1 MRRVLIVCTGNVC
14 RSPMAEVLLKARLAR
29 DGSRDDWVVRSA
41 GTGTVDGM
49 PASIFAIEEMRMRG
63 LDLAAHR
70 SRSVTRQEVAGADLV
85 LAMTDAQANALR
97 NAFPKHADRVFLL
110 TNMIGRSYDV
120 ADPYGGAQDDYAATA
135 RELEELIESGYER
148 IVTLAERSDLA

>member
-1 MRRVLIVCTGNVC
+1 M
-14 RSPMAEVLLKARLAR
+14 
-29 DGSRDDWVVRSA
+29 
-41 GTGTVDGM
+41 
-49 PASIFAIEEMRMRG
+49 IEEMRMRG